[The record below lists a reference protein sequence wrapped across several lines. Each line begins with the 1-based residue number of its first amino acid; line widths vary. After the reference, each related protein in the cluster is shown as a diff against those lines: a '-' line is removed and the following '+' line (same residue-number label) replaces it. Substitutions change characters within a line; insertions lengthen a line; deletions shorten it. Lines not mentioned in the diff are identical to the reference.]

1 MVDAELERKLSLYA
15 PWKLRHLVCS
25 RVMSSLCVAVDVG
38 PRGSGQA
45 EPRRRLV
52 LVDSSEAAAR
62 AEHALR
68 EVRPAC
74 ADRLSSMRA

>member
-25 RVMSSLCVAVDVG
+25 RGMSSLCVAADLG

-45 EPRRRLV
+45 EPRRCLA
-52 LVDSSEAAAR
+52 LVDFVGRCSAS
-62 AEHALR
+62 
-68 EVRPAC
+68 
-74 ADRLSSMRA
+74 